1 MSNREV
7 LHSRFDALL
16 VLSFG
21 GPEGPDE
28 VRPFLENVVR
38 GRGVPPERLDAVE
51 QHYQQ
56 KSATV
61 WCRTGST
68 LFPDLEVQSVASYYH
83 HTVTLLQIRIGSI
96 CGTTTHPSLLNLN
109 STTAI

>member
-1 MSNREV
+1 MCNQGV
-7 LHSRFDALL
+7 LDPVPSSRKPVDALL

-51 QHYQQ
+51 
-56 KSATV
+56 
-61 WCRTGST
+61 
-68 LFPDLEVQSVASYYH
+68 
-83 HTVTLLQIRIGSI
+83 
-96 CGTTTHPSLLNLN
+96 
-109 STTAI
+109 